1 MSNSVYGIAL
11 SGLNVARAGLTTTSN
26 NIANANTV
34 GYNRQETIVAAREA
48 NFVGGAYIGQ
58 GVDIQTV
65 RRVYSDFMVSQQQNA
80 ASDAAFFQ
88 AKYDQVQR
96 LDGIIA
102 DDASGLSSA
111 LSNFFASAQ
120 TLSSA

>member
-34 GYNRQETIVAAREA
+34 GYNRQETVVSAREA
-48 NFVGGAYIGQ
+48 NFVGGAFIGQ
-58 GVDIQTV
+58 GVDIDTV
-65 RRVYSDFMVSQQQNA
+65 RRVYSEFMSSQQQTA

-102 DDASGLSSA
+102 DDASGPV
-111 LSNFFASAQ
+111 FG
-120 TLSSA
+120 TH